1 MNDLEGSV
9 VEVAALLESLSI
21 PHMLVGGL
29 AVSLWGE
36 ARATLDVDWAVWV
49 EPEDLERTITA
60 LCQRVPAAPS
70 RPLEFVR
77 RTRVLPVTT
86 VQGVR
91 ADIIFAT
98 LPWEEQAISR
108 SHTKLVAG
116 KSVSV
121 VSVEDLILMKIISER
136 QKDIEDARRLL
147 RRYRTS
153 LDRGYLE
160 PLLRELAESLARP
173 DALATWEEELGDG
186 S

>member
-1 MNDLEGSV
+1 
-9 VEVAALLESLSI
+9 
-21 PHMLVGGL
+21 MLVGGV

-36 ARATLDVDWAVWV
+36 ARATLDVDWSVWV

-60 LCQRVPAAPS
+60 LCERVPASPS
-70 RPLEFVR
+70 QPLEFVR

-91 ADIIFAT
+91 ADIIFAA
-98 LPWEEQAISR
+98 LPWEKQVISR

-153 LDRGYLE
+153 LDRDYLE
-160 PLLRELAESLARP
+160 PLLRELADGLARP
-173 DALATWEEELGDG
+173 DVFATWEEELADR

>member
-1 MNDLEGSV
+1 M
-9 VEVAALLESLSI
+9 
-21 PHMLVGGL
+21 
-29 AVSLWGE
+29 
-36 ARATLDVDWAVWV
+36 
-49 EPEDLERTITA
+49 
-60 LCQRVPAAPS
+60 
-70 RPLEFVR
+70 
-77 RTRVLPVTT
+77 LPVTT

-98 LPWEEQAISR
+98 LPWEKHAISR

-116 KSVSV
+116 KTVSV

-160 PLLRELAESLARP
+160 PLLRELAESLARS
-173 DALATWEEELGDG
+173 DILATWEEESGMGVDLL
-186 S
+186 